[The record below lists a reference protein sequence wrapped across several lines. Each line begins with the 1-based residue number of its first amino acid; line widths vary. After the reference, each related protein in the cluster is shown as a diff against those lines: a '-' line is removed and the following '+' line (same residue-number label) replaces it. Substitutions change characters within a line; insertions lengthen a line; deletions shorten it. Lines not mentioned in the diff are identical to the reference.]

1 MNSGVKI
8 IKRDRTHAVQSLPLR
23 QDEKAGQTRD
33 REIAG
38 TVKNWIA
45 ELAQRKRADEH
56 IARARFLLNGLP
68 TLEITWQLRVRC

>member
-1 MNSGVKI
+1 MNSGIKI
-8 IKRDRTHAVQSLPLR
+8 IKRIRTDELQNAPLR
-23 QDEKAGQTRD
+23 QEEKTGRLSE

-56 IARARFLLNGLP
+56 IARTRFFAAAHS
-68 TLEITWQLRVRC
+68 